1 MKCVSCAGEREGSE
15 RLIEAKFLQMLAH
28 QHIVRYDDLFLHSD
42 KGILQVCIVVEY
54 CKAGDLANYLSKWKQ
69 GGSGSLPDTTVRS
82 WLCQLAEAM
91 SHIHKTG
98 VLHCDLKSSN
108 VFLRPTSSSDFVL
121 KIGEFGLAC
130 LKRRAKRASRVGT
143 PCYLAPEILLSDSEF
158 AYAEPVDMWGVG
170 CIAFEILT
178 NDFLWR
184 RHGTLGLLVRE
195 TPIRPCDLPAAY
207 TDDLRLAVAACL
219 AFRADARPTASGLA
233 ACLRGQLDPSGPS
246 PAASAQPDRALP
258 DLGAL
263 WGTVSSLA
271 SGLGGLLG
279 GIGAPAAAPAAEF
292 DGRGFMRYSSGA
304 EYNGEWVKGE
314 RSGHGVLT
322 YADRKSQYEGQWVRD
337 LKHGYGCLR
346 FRSGAEYTGLFDE
359 DRIHG
364 QGTYTYADGQSHLGE
379 FDRGL
384 KHGFGTHCY
393 LNGDKW
399 DGVWVADEPS
409 GSGIYTDAGAAS
421 RQQAGRSCHF
431 KIQGGEQLQTEGV
444 ADQVGTPVAAQCWA
458 PPLDPD
464 QAPDQVYARKNARK
478 GETACGRPTSAIGTR
493 RSRRR
498 WRGA

>member
-1 MKCVSCAGEREGSE
+1 MKDAHESMQ
-15 RLIEAKFLQMLAH
+15 EAKFLQVLTH
-28 QHIVRYDDLFLHSD
+28 QQVVRDDDLFLHSE
-42 KGILQVCIVVEY
+42 KGILQVCILVEY
-54 CKAGDLANYLSKWKQ
+54 CKAGDLANYLLQWKQ
-69 GGSGSLPDTTVRS
+69 SGSGSLPDTTVRS

-98 VLHCDLKSSN
+98 FLHCDLKPSN

-121 KIGEFGLAC
+121 KIGELGLAC
-130 LKRRAKRASRVGT
+130 LKRTAKRTSRVGT
-143 PCYLAPEILLSDSEF
+143 PCYLAPEILHSDSEF

-178 NDFLWR
+178 LDFLSNR
-184 RHGTLGLLVRE
+184 RVLLGTLVRE
-195 TPIRPCDLPAAY
+195 TPIRPRDLPAAY
-207 TDDLRLAVAACL
+207 ADDVRVAVAGCL
-219 AFRADARPTASGLA
+219 AFRADARPTAPGLA
-233 ACLRGQLDPSGPS
+233 ACLRGQPEPTEPGPS
-246 PAASAQPDRALP
+246 PEPDLALP

-279 GIGAPAAAPAAEF
+279 GIGAPAAAPAAPAARF
-292 DGRGFMRYSSGA
+292 DGRGSMRYSSGA
-304 EYNGEWVKGE
+304 EYCGEWTKGE
-314 RSGHGVLT
+314 RSGRGVLT

-337 LKHGYGCLR
+337 RKHGYGCLR
-346 FRSGAEYTGLFDE
+346 FSSGAEYTGLFDE

-409 GSGIYTDAGAAS
+409 GPGIYTVAGAAG
-421 RQQAGRSCHF
+421 RQQAGRSCYF
-431 KIQGGEQLQTEGV
+431 KIQGGERLQTEGV
-444 ADQVGTPVAAQCWA
+444 ADQVGTPAAA
-458 PPLDPD
+458 HARPLEPD
-464 QAPDQVYARKNARK
+464 QAPDQVNTRTNARK
-478 GETACGRPTSAIGTR
+478 RRLALR
-493 RSRRR
+493 RSGQGDGEACEEMGVGV
-498 WRGA
+498 WAGGRG